1 MRKNLDNLL
10 EKKQKDFYNSMNNI
24 NTLALAKI
32 LELDNSILEASIELI
47 SYTEFKGSYVENPVI
62 HCVPIMPLFNSSA
75 FFMNCP
81 YNVGDLIVVGFCQH
95 SLEGT
100 IDKTEQ
106 AEPLSKDRYSI
117 DDAIIL
123 GNITA
128 QYIDPYPEDLSIIH
142 KKTGNYIRFTQDGII
157 EIYGDTKITG
167 NLEVSGTGN
176 FSGLLE
182 SDEDVK
188 SNSIS
193 LVNHKHG
200 NVQSGSAETGVP
212 K

>member
-1 MRKNLDNLL
+1 MRKSLDDLL

-32 LELDNSILEASIELI
+32 LELDNSTLEASIELI
-47 SYTEFKGSYVENPVI
+47 SYVEFKGSYIENPII

-75 FFMNCP
+75 FFINAP
-81 YNVGDLIVVGFCQH
+81 YNEGDLVVVGFCQH

-100 IDKTEQ
+100 IDKIEQ
-106 AEPLSKDRYSI
+106 AEPSSKDRYSL

-128 QYIDPYPEDLSIIH
+128 KYTDLYPEDLSIIH
-142 KKTGNYIRFTQDGII
+142 KETGNYMRFTQDGAI

-167 NLEVSGTGN
+167 NLEVNGTGN

-182 SDEDVK
+182 SSEDVQ
-188 SNSIS
+188 SNGIT

-200 NVQSGSAETGVP
+200 DVQSGSAETGVP

>member
-1 MRKNLDNLL
+1 MFLL
-10 EKKQKDFYNSMNNI
+10 LSGEFSKV
-24 NTLALAKI
+24 
-32 LELDNSILEASIELI
+32 
-47 SYTEFKGSYVENPVI
+47 SYAEFKGYYIENPTI

-75 FFMNCP
+75 FFINAP
-81 YNVGDLIVVGFCQH
+81 YNIGDLVVVGFCQH

-100 IDKTEQ
+100 IDESEQ
-106 AEPLSKDRYSI
+106 IEPLSKDQYSL

-128 QYIDPYPEDLSIIH
+128 KYTDLYPEDLSIIH
-142 KKTGNYIRFTQDGII
+142 KESGNYMRFTKNGTI
-157 EIYGDTKITG
+157 EIFGDTKITG
-167 NLEVSGTGN
+167 NLEVDGTGN
-176 FSGLLE
+176 FSGILE
-182 SDEDVK
+182 SAEDAQ
-188 SNSIS
+188 SNGIS